1 MATYIKGADTYL
13 PDIKPFTPDYKF
25 LSAVL
30 ETRKDKY
37 DSNFKATNDIYN
49 KVVYSD
55 LSREDNRIKR
65 DQYAENIAP
74 QIEKI
79 SGLDL
84 SLQQNADAAQSIFAP
99 FYDDDLIVSDIVHT
113 SQYRK
118 QSEYANRLLESGT
131 QEGADRY
138 SLSGVA
144 SLDYKMDDYINASP
158 EKAMAMA
165 APNYVDGVN
174 LFNMSQDIL
183 SEMDLSMEM
192 DVGVTDDGKYMI
204 RQKNGSLIT
213 GAVEEVLK
221 QTLLKDPR
229 VIAAYADDAFVASR
243 NFAQGKIQDGTF
255 RTIEEAQGAWANE
268 QIARINELN
277 NVDLNDTA
285 ALLAA
290 HERIN
295 VTWQNYVAKNGMIA
309 GSDLDIAMQEEMSA
323 AEATKL
329 ALESKMDLQRVGA
342 IPTQSIPGTLNKAY
356 NMIMSYNLG
365 NDISIAAQTHAAQDQ
380 SYLLRTNEYELQNQ
394 KLAGDLAK
402 IAAQAENERNLAIEK
417 GELIGFT
424 NNNPLVQSATAPTVV
439 FNAATGFEFAVNED
453 GEIDQ
458 NANLVEILD
467 NNIVIENNKIMQDKL
482 QDVLNMFQLLNP
494 NGTGPD
500 QDHKYDIQ
508 IYDKE
513 LGLKDYRGTIAEIEK
528 VLGYGEPTDVEGIL
542 KYNNREVINSLFES
556 TSKIFGNTAELTKT
570 NPELTIGTDT
580 RTQYDK
586 LYNKIFG
593 LNGTMT
599 KEAGVNQAIL
609 TSKQH
614 QLNAYKIVEA
624 AAIAEGD
631 KEYNSDVRLLM
642 EAGYPSIV
650 DELGS
655 VIPIEDYANLV
666 KDLIREGKVKNVDL
680 AGWDSGTDN
689 EDYMIQ
695 ATQIN
700 PNANNNPYAKQ
711 TQYIAMPVYNDDGSP
726 KMKIDES
733 ALMNDVKVIHKTLN
747 EGLLKLLRSGT
758 VPTGNLIAALNGDAN
773 ATADMSGNPTI
784 TFTLNPLINSPGT
797 IEAQKEMNVILQQL
811 QMLDQKGVN
820 YGIVAGDINNITEDN
835 LLIKEP
841 VAIKAWNLAKQD
853 ISLAFNDPKAFK
865 ATGKNVPILK
875 LVYHSVYGKATDG
888 NKTNTAYQI
897 LFPPEWLASY
907 ADGST
912 TKTSDEIGALSKDD
926 INLLSGNRMQGS
938 RRKEGDGTAGISIIF
953 PQSEDINPKGKKENY
968 VSFVETAILNPNN
981 GGTDYANFKVPD
993 GLENSNTE
1001 YSITKIG
1008 RGKYTVN
1015 YDLKTYMPG
1024 GTYTSQ
1030 NHTKIL
1036 KDGEKDITQKGL
1048 DEAIKALHVY
1058 FEAHRASN
1066 IAAQEKDVATNRTK

>member
-74 QIEKI
+74 QIERI

-113 SQYRK
+113 AQYRK

-131 QEGADRY
+131 AEGADRY
-138 SLSGVA
+138 SESGVA
-144 SLDYKMDDYINASP
+144 SLNYKMDDFINASP

-192 DVGVTDDGKYMI
+192 DMGVTADGKYMI
-204 RQKNGSLIT
+204 RQKNGALIT

-243 NFAQGKIQDGTF
+243 NFAQGKIQDGEF
-255 RTIEEAQGAWANE
+255 RTVEEAQGAWANE

-277 NVDLNDTA
+277 NIDLNDTA

-290 HERIN
+290 HERVN
-295 VTWQNYVAKNGMIA
+295 VTWQNYVAKNGMIP
-309 GSDLDIAMQEEMSA
+309 GSDLDVAMQGEMSA

-329 ALESKMDLQRVGA
+329 ALESKMDLQRVGG

-380 SYLLRTNEYELQNQ
+380 SYILRTNEYELQNQ
-394 KLAGDLAK
+394 KLKNDLVK
-402 IAAQAENERNLAIEK
+402 IAAQAENARNLAIEK

-424 NNNPLVQSATAPTVV
+424 NGNPLVEAATAPTVV
-439 FNAATGFEFAVNED
+439 FNAATGFEAAIDEE
-453 GEIDQ
+453 GEIDE
-458 NANLVEILD
+458 NANLLEVLD
-467 NNIVIENNKIMQDKL
+467 ENIVIKNNELMQDKL
-482 QDVLNMFQLLNP
+482 QDVLSMFQLLNP

-500 QDHKYDIQ
+500 KDHKYDIQ

-528 VLGYGEPTDVEGIL
+528 VLGFGEATDVEGVL

-556 TSKIFGNTAELTKT
+556 TSKIFGDTAELTKT

-593 LNGTMT
+593 LNGTIT
-599 KEAGVNQAIL
+599 KEAGINQAIL

-614 QLNAYKIVEA
+614 QLNAYKIIEA
-624 AAIAEGD
+624 AAITEGD
-631 KEYNSDVRLLM
+631 KEYNSDIRLLM

-666 KDLIREGKVKNVDL
+666 KDLIKQNQIKNVDV
-680 AGWDSGTDN
+680 GGYDYGTSAEN
-689 EDYMIQ
+689 YMTH
-695 ATQIN
+695 AYDKMLTEYGEVKN
-700 PNANNNPYAKQ
+700 YRYEKDGV
-711 TQYIAMPVYNDDGSP
+711 TPV
-726 KMKIDES
+726 MKIDDK
-733 ALMNDVKVIHKTLN
+733 AVMNDVVKIHK
-747 EGLLKLLRSGT
+747 KLSGDLQRILRSGD
-758 VPTGNLIAALNGDAN
+758 VPSGNLIAALNGDAN
-773 ATADMSGNPTI
+773 AAADMSGNPSI
-784 TFTLNPLINSPGT
+784 TFTLNPLINSEGT

-811 QMLDQKGVN
+811 QTMDQKGVN
-820 YGIVAGDINNITEDN
+820 YGIVAGDINNIEDDN

-853 ISLAFNDPKAFK
+853 IALAYNDPKAFK
-865 ATGKNVPILK
+865 ATGKNIPILK
-875 LVYHSVYGKATDG
+875 IVYHSVYGKATDG
-888 NKTNTAYQI
+888 DKTNSAYQI

-907 ADGST
+907 ADGT
-912 TKTSDEIGALSKDD
+912 NTKTSEEIGALSKDE
-926 INLLSGNRMQGS
+926 INLLSGNRKQGS
-938 RRKEGDGTAGISIIF
+938 KRTEGDGTAGISIIF
-953 PQSEDINPKGKKENY
+953 PQAEDINPKGKKNNY
-968 VSFVETAILNPNN
+968 VSYIETAILNPNN
-981 GGTDYANFKVPD
+981 GGTDFANFKVPD

-1015 YDLKTYMPG
+1015 YDLKTYVPG
-1024 GTYTSQ
+1024 GTYTTQ
-1030 NHTKIL
+1030 NHTKTLPTENTKNL
-1036 KDGEKDITQKGL
+1036 KNL
-1048 DEAIKALHVY
+1048 DEAIKELHAFFVQ
-1058 FEAHRASN
+1058 HRSNN
-1066 IAAQEKDVATNRTK
+1066 IAAQQKDVATNGTK

>member
-65 DQYAENIAP
+65 DQYAENLAP

-84 SLQQNADAAQSIFAP
+84 SLQQNADAAQGVFAP
-99 FYDDDLIVSDIVHT
+99 FYEDDLIVSDIVHT
-113 SQYRK
+113 AQYRK

-131 QEGADRY
+131 AEGADRY
-138 SLSGVA
+138 SESGIA
-144 SLDYKMDDYINASP
+144 SLNYKMDDFINASP
-158 EKAMAMA
+158 EKAIAMA

-174 LFNMSQDIL
+174 LFKMSEDIL

-192 DVGVTDDGKYMI
+192 DMGVTADGKYMI
-204 RQKNGSLIT
+204 RQKNGALIT

-243 NFAQGKIQDGTF
+243 NFAQGKIQDGSF
-255 RTIEEAQGAWANE
+255 RTVEEAQGAWANE
-268 QIARINELN
+268 QIVRINELN

-290 HERIN
+290 HERVN
-295 VTWQNYVAKNGMIA
+295 VTWQNYVAKNGMIP
-309 GSDLDIAMQEEMSA
+309 GSDLDVAMQGQMSV

-329 ALESKMDLQRVGA
+329 ALESKMDLQRVGG

-380 SYLLRTNEYELQNQ
+380 SYILRTNDYELQNQ
-394 KLAGDLAK
+394 KLRGDLAK
-402 IAAQAENERNLAIEK
+402 IAAQDENARRLARDK

-424 NNNPLVQSATAPTVV
+424 NGNPLVEIATSPTVV
-439 FNAATGFEFAVNED
+439 FNAVTGFEAAIDEE
-453 GEIDQ
+453 GEIDE
-458 NANLVEILD
+458 NANLVEVLG
-467 NNIVIENNKIMQDKL
+467 NNIIVKNNEIMQDKL
-482 QDVLNMFQLLNP
+482 QDVLSMFQLLNP

-500 QDHKYDIQ
+500 KDHKYDIQ

-528 VLGYGEPTDVEGIL
+528 VLGFGEATDVEGVMI
-542 KYNNREVINSLFES
+542 YNNREVINSLFES
-556 TSKIFGNTAELTKT
+556 TSKIFGDTAELTKT

-599 KEAGVNQAIL
+599 KEAGINQAIL
-609 TSKQH
+609 TSKQN
-614 QLNAYKIVEA
+614 QLDAYKLVEA
-624 AAIAEGD
+624 AAITEGD

-642 EAGYPSIV
+642 EAGYPSIM

-655 VIPIEDYANLV
+655 LIPVEDYANLV
-666 KDLIREGKVKNVDL
+666 KDLIKQNKIKNVDV
-680 AGWDSGTDN
+680 GGYDYGTSAEN
-689 EDYMIQ
+689 YM
-695 ATQIN
+695 TQVMEA
-700 PNANNNPYAKQ
+700 PAYNPYNKGMGQ
-711 TQYIAMPVYNDDGSP
+711 GPIPVFNDDGSP
-726 KMKIDES
+726 KMIIDDK
-733 ALMNDVKVIHKTLN
+733 AVMNDVVKIHKTLSGN
-747 EGLLKLLRSGT
+747 LQTLLRSGD
-758 VPTGNLIAALNGDAN
+758 VPSGNLYAALNGDAQ
-773 ATADMSGNPTI
+773 AAADMSGNPSV
-784 TFTLNPLINSPGT
+784 TFTLNPLINSKGT
-797 IEAQKEMNVILQQL
+797 IEAQKEMNVIFQQI
-811 QMLDQKGVN
+811 QTMDEKGVN
-820 YGIVAGDINNITEDN
+820 YGIVAGDINNIEEDD

-853 ISLAFNDPKAFK
+853 IALAYNDPKAFK
-865 ATGKNVPILK
+865 ATGRNVPILK
-875 LVYHSVYGKATDG
+875 IIYHSVYGKATDG
-888 NKTNTAYQI
+888 NKTNSAYQI

-907 ADGST
+907 ADGT
-912 TKTSDEIGALSKDD
+912 TNKISDEIGALSKDD
-926 INLLSGNRMQGS
+926 INLLSGNRKQGN
-938 RRKEGDGTAGISIIF
+938 RRLEGDGTAGISIIF
-953 PQSEDINPKGKKENY
+953 PQAEDLNPKGKKNNY
-968 VSFVETAILNPNN
+968 VSYIETAILNPNN

-1015 YDLKTYMPG
+1015 YDLKTYVPG
-1024 GTYTSQ
+1024 GTYTTQ

-1036 KDGEKDITQKGL
+1036 PSKNTNNLKSLDKAIEGL
-1048 DEAIKALHVY
+1048 HAFFVQ
-1058 FEAHRASN
+1058 HRTNN
-1066 IAAQEKDVATNRTK
+1066 IAAQEKDQATNGIK

>member
-65 DQYAENIAP
+65 DQYAENLAP

-84 SLQQNADAAQSIFAP
+84 SLQQNADQAQSVFAP
-99 FYDDDLIVSDIVHT
+99 FYEDDLIVSDIVHT

-131 QEGADRY
+131 QKGADRW
-138 SLSGVA
+138 SQSGVA
-144 SLDYKMDDYINASP
+144 SLNYKMDDFINASP

-192 DVGVTDDGKYMI
+192 DMGVTADGKYMI
-204 RQKNGSLIT
+204 RQKNGALIT

-243 NFAQGKIQDGTF
+243 NFAQGKIQDGSF
-255 RTIEEAQGAWANE
+255 RTVEEAQGAWANE
-268 QIARINELN
+268 QIVRINELN

-290 HERIN
+290 HERVN
-295 VTWQNYVAKNGMIA
+295 VTWQNYVAKNGMIP
-309 GSDLDIAMQEEMSA
+309 GSDLDIAMQGQMSV

-329 ALESKMDLQRVGA
+329 ALESKMDLQRVGG
-342 IPTQSIPGTLNKAY
+342 IPTQSLPGTLNKAY

-365 NDISIAAQTHAAQDQ
+365 NDISSAAQTHAAQDQ
-380 SYLLRTNEYELQNQ
+380 SYILRTNDYELQNQ
-394 KLAGDLAK
+394 KLKGDLAK
-402 IAAQAENERNLAIEK
+402 IAAQDENARRLARDK

-424 NNNPLVQSATAPTVV
+424 NNNPLVESATAPTVV
-439 FNAATGFEFAVNED
+439 FNAATGFGFSIDED
-453 GEIDQ
+453 GTIDE
-458 NANLVEILD
+458 NASLTDALGESIVVK
-467 NNIVIENNKIMQDKL
+467 NNELMQTKL
-482 QDVLNMFQLLNP
+482 QDILSMFELLNP

-500 QDHKYDIQ
+500 KDHKYDIQ

-528 VLGYGEPTDVEGIL
+528 VLGFGEATDVEGVMI
-542 KYNNREVINSLFES
+542 YNNREVINSLFES
-556 TSKIFGNTAELTKT
+556 TAKTFGNTAELTKI

-586 LYNKIFG
+586 LYNKIYG

-599 KEAGVNQAIL
+599 KEAGLNQAIL
-609 TSKQH
+609 TSKQN
-614 QLNAYKIVEA
+614 QLNAYKLVEA
-624 AAIAEGD
+624 AAITEGD

-642 EAGYPSIV
+642 EAGFPSIM

-655 VIPIEDYANLV
+655 LIPEEAYTNIV
-666 KDLIREGKVKNVDL
+666 KDLINQNKIKNVDL
-680 AGWDSGTDN
+680 GGYDYGTSR
-689 EDYMIQ
+689 EDYMIP
-695 ATQIN
+695 ATEMEAVYS
-700 PNANNNPYAKQ
+700 NADKQMVMRPVQQYNN
-711 TQYIAMPVYNDDGSP
+711 DGS
-726 KMKIDES
+726 
-733 ALMNDVKVIHKTLN
+733 LMMMLDDDAVNNDIKEIYKTLN
-747 EGLLKLLRSGT
+747 GNLQTLLRSGD
-758 VPTGNLIAALNGDAN
+758 VPSGNLYAALNGDSQA
-773 ATADMSGNPTI
+773 AADMSGNPSV
-784 TFTLNPLINSPGT
+784 TFTLNPLINSAGT
-797 IEAQKEMNVILQQL
+797 VEAQKEMNVIIQQI
-811 QMLDQKGVN
+811 QTMNQKGLN
-820 YGIVAGDINNITEDN
+820 YGMVAGDINNIEEDN

-841 VAIKAWNLAKQD
+841 VAIKAWDLAMRD
-853 ISLAFNDPKAFK
+853 IALAFNDPKAFK
-865 ATGKNVPILK
+865 ASGRKVPDLK
-875 LVYHSVYGKATDG
+875 IVYHSVYGKSTDG
-888 NKTNTAYQI
+888 NKTNSAYQI
-897 LFPPEWLASY
+897 LFSPSWLASY
-907 ADGST
+907 ADGT
-912 TKTSDEIGALSKDD
+912 ITKTSDEIGALSKDD
-926 INLLSGNRMQGS
+926 INLLSGNRLQGN
-938 RRKEGDGTAGISIIF
+938 RRVEGDGTQGISIIF
-953 PQSEDINPKGKKENY
+953 PQVDDINPKGKKNNY
-968 VSFVETAILNPNN
+968 VSYVETAILNPNN

-993 GLENSNTE
+993 GLKNSSTE

-1015 YDLKTYMPG
+1015 YDLKTYVPG
-1024 GTYTSQ
+1024 GKYTTQ
-1030 NHTKIL
+1030 NHTKQLPNKNTNNL
-1036 KDGEKDITQKGL
+1036 KSL
-1048 DEAIKALHVY
+1048 DKAMENLQAF

-1066 IAAQEKDVATNRTK
+1066 IAAQTKDQATNGIK

>member
-74 QIEKI
+74 QIERI

-131 QEGADRY
+131 AEGADRY
-138 SLSGVA
+138 SESGVA
-144 SLDYKMDDYINASP
+144 SLNYKMDDYINASP

-192 DVGVTDDGKYMI
+192 DMGVTADGKYMI
-204 RQKNGSLIT
+204 RQKNGALIT
-213 GAVEEVLK
+213 GAIEEVLK

-243 NFAQGKIQDGTF
+243 NFAQGKIQDGSF
-255 RTIEEAQGAWANE
+255 RTVEEAQGAWANE

-277 NVDLNDTA
+277 NIDLNDTA

-290 HERIN
+290 HERVN
-295 VTWQNYVAKNGMIA
+295 VTWQNYVAKNGMIP
-309 GSDLDIAMQEEMSA
+309 GSDLDVAMQGEMSA

-329 ALESKMDLQRVGA
+329 ALESKMDLQRVGG

-380 SYLLRTNEYELQNQ
+380 SYILRTNEYELQNQ
-394 KLAGDLAK
+394 KFKNDLAK
-402 IAAQAENERNLAIEK
+402 IAAQAENARNLAMEK

-424 NNNPLVQSATAPTVV
+424 NGNPLVEAATAPTVV
-439 FNAATGFEFAVNED
+439 FNAATGFEAAIDEE

-458 NANLVEILD
+458 NANLLEVLD
-467 NNIVIENNKIMQDKL
+467 ENIVIKNNELMQDKL
-482 QDVLNMFQLLNP
+482 QDVLSMFQLLNP
-494 NGTGPD
+494 KGTGPD
-500 QDHKYDIQ
+500 KDHKYDIQ

-528 VLGYGEPTDVEGIL
+528 VLGFGEATDVEGVL

-593 LNGTMT
+593 LDGTIT
-599 KEAGVNQAIL
+599 REAGINQAIL

-614 QLNAYKIVEA
+614 QLNAYKIIEA
-624 AAIAEGD
+624 AAITEGD
-631 KEYNSDVRLLM
+631 EEYDSDVRLLM

-666 KDLIREGKVKNVDL
+666 KDLIRQNKVKNVDI
-680 AGWDSGTDN
+680 GGFDYGTDN
-689 EDYMIQ
+689 EDYMIPE
-695 ATQIN
+695 TKLSSTYSS
-700 PNANNNPYAKQ
+700 NPYVMQ
-711 TQYIAMPVYNDDGSP
+711 TQYMPMPQYNDDGSP
-726 KMKIDES
+726 KMKIDER
-733 ALMNDVKVIHKTLN
+733 AVMNDVVKIHK
-747 EGLLKLLRSGT
+747 KLSGDLQRILRSGD
-758 VPTGNLIAALNGDAN
+758 VPSGNLIAALNGDAN
-773 ATADMSGNPTI
+773 AAADMSGNPSI
-784 TFTLNPLINSPGT
+784 TFTLNPLINSEGT

-811 QMLDQKGVN
+811 QTMDQKGVN
-820 YGIVAGDINNITEDN
+820 YGIVAGDINNVEDDN

-853 ISLAFNDPKAFK
+853 IALAYNDPKAFK

-875 LVYHSVYGKATDG
+875 IVYHSVYGRATDG
-888 NKTNTAYQI
+888 DKTNSAYQI

-907 ADGST
+907 ADGT
-912 TKTSDEIGALSKDD
+912 NTKTSEEIGALSKDD
-926 INLLSGNRMQGS
+926 INLLSGNRKQGS
-938 RRKEGDGTAGISIIF
+938 RRTEGDGTAGISIIF
-953 PQSEDINPKGKKENY
+953 PQAEDINPKGKKNNY
-968 VSFVETAILNPNN
+968 VSYVETAILNPNN
-981 GGTDYANFKVPD
+981 GGTDFATFKVPD

-1008 RGKYTVN
+1008 RGNYTVN
-1015 YDLKTYMPG
+1015 YDLKTYVPG
-1024 GTYTSQ
+1024 GTYTTQ
-1030 NHTKIL
+1030 NHTYPLPSKNTKNL
-1036 KDGEKDITQKGL
+1036 KNL
-1048 DEAIKALHVY
+1048 DAAIKELHAFFVQ
-1058 FEAHRASN
+1058 HRSNN
-1066 IAAQEKDVATNRTK
+1066 IAAQQKDVATNGTK